1 MSKIGIALPIS
12 GLSSQELERRRQ
24 VVMALLPGGVDVEL
38 LASRAAPAFLDAQ
51 HHFSEA
57 VNAAVEF
64 FSTID
69 PREFAV
75 VVSAGAL
82 DPGLARARTAC
93 RVPVI
98 GPGEASMYLGW
109 VIGRRL
115 SIVTVDRHAVV
126 ATNEFLEH
134 VPLKPPIA
142 SVRSME
148 TPVRRIVDDLE
159 HGRTRLLEEC
169 ASAVRDDGARA
180 LYLGSMTLG
189 TLAVTDEL
197 QRTLGVPVID
207 PIRVGVG
214 AAVQC
219 VYAMADS
226 A

>member
-1 MSKIGIALPIS
+1 MRKIGIALPIS
-12 GLSSQELERRRQ
+12 GLSREEVERRRQ
-24 VVMALLPGGVDVEL
+24 VVLALLPGDVEVEL
-38 LASRAAPAFLDAQ
+38 LASRAGPAFLDAQ

-57 VNAAVEF
+57 VDAAVAL

-82 DPGLARARTAC
+82 DPGLARARESC
-93 RVPVI
+93 SVPVI

-126 ATNEFLEH
+126 ATNEFLDQ
-134 VPLKPPIA
+134 VTLKPPIA
-142 SVRSME
+142 SIRSME
-148 TPVRRIVDDLE
+148 TPVRRIVDDL
-159 HGRTRLLEEC
+159 HYGRTRLVEEC

-189 TLAVTDEL
+189 TLGVTDEL

-219 VYAMADS
+219 VFAMADS